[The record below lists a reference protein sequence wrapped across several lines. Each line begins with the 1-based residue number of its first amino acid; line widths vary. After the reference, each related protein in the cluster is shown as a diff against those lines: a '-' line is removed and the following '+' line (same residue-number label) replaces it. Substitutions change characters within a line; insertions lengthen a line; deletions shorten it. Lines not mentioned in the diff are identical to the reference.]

1 MIWVYVLFFIQQ
13 RTFILTRVN
22 QFYYRSSRNQ
32 SQLLELDELLLSD
45 DEQLDDELDELLYD
59 DEL

>member
-1 MIWVYVLFFIQQ
+1 MIWVCVLFFIQQ

-22 QFYYRSSRNQ
+22 QFYYRIRRNQ

-45 DEQLDDELDELLYD
+45 DEQLDDELDELLYE

>member
-22 QFYYRSSRNQ
+22 QFYYRIRRNQ
-32 SQLLELDELLLSD
+32 SQLLELRLSD
-45 DEQLDDELDELLYD
+45 DEQLDDELDELLYE

>member
-1 MIWVYVLFFIQQ
+1 MIWGYVLFFIQQ

-22 QFYYRSSRNQ
+22 QFYYRIRRNQ
-32 SQLLELDELLLSD
+32 SQLLELRLSD
-45 DEQLDDELDELLYD
+45 DEQLDDELDELLYE